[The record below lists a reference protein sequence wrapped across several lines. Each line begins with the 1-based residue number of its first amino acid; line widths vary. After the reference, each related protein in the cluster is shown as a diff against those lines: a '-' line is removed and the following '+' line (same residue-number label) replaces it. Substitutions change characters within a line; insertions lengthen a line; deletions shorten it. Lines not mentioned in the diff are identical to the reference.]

1 MRIPAPAFQV
11 TVLPAH
17 EEWTAGRLVCDAFW
31 ELDCVGLR
39 DPLLAEL
46 EETLT

>member
-1 MRIPAPAFQV
+1 M
-11 TVLPAH
+11 T
-17 EEWTAGRLVCDAFW
+17 GGLVYCDAFW

-46 EETLT
+46 EQKFA